1 MRSQW
6 NDDEDAAL
14 QGLTPEA
21 QVVYLRGFRRYMNY
35 GTGIAGGHA
44 RKLSYRA
51 LAELIAVDPD
61 WGSKRK
67 RCEPPSLGCVR
78 ARVAELERVGLVVN
92 YNSSRSLG
100 LVFKLPLADT
110 GLVRPEKEQH
120 MEQHKEQP
128 KEQHVN
134 NVVKLP
140 NNKGITVAEGE
151 GNNTRSDTRNNTRNN
166 THLYYS
172 TLLNSTN
179 AGAQG
184 DEAVPDAYQ
193 PKSPSE
199 WGSFLG
205 RERGWAY
212 HRISKPKLV
221 ILYQY
226 WTQQGLSIGDMR
238 LIMASAEA
246 NLGRIPD
253 GPEYY
258 RPFAESYATER
269 GRLAEHIQ
277 TQAQNQRG
285 THVPGT
291 PDKPYRSRRDE
302 QAAVNRQ
309 LTDPEYA
316 FNNF

>member
-21 QVVYLRGFRRYMNY
+21 QIIYLRGFRRYMSY
-35 GTGIAGGHA
+35 GTGVAGGRV
-44 RKLSYRA
+44 RKLSTKA
-51 LAELIAVDPD
+51 LAELISVDPD
-61 WGSKRK
+61 WGSSRA
-67 RCEPPSLGCVR
+67 RDSPSRGRVR
-78 ARVAELERVGLVVN
+78 ARIAELERAGLVADCG
-92 YNSSRSLG
+92 SCRALG
-100 LVFKLPLADT
+100 LIFRLPLADT
-110 GLVRPEKEQH
+110 GLVRPEKEQP
-120 MEQHKEQP
+120 KEQP
-128 KEQHVN
+128 RERPEEQPSG
-134 NVVKLP
+134 NVVNLP
-140 NNKGITVAEGE
+140 ENKTITGSE
-151 GNNTRSDTRNNTRNN
+151 GNRNNQGSDQRNN
-166 THLYYS
+166 QRNNPHLYYS

-193 PKSPSE
+193 PQSPSE

-205 RERGWAY
+205 REREWAY
-212 HRISKPKLV
+212 HRVSKPKLI

-226 WTQQGLSIGDMR
+226 WIQQGLSIGDMR

-246 NLGRIPD
+246 NLGRTPD

-269 GRLAEHIQ
+269 GRLAEQ
-277 TQAQNQRG
+277 TQTQKQRG
-285 THVPGT
+285 THVTGT

-302 QAAVNRQ
+302 QAAVHRQ
-309 LTDPEYA
+309 LIDPDYA

>member
-21 QVVYLRGFRRYMNY
+21 QIIYLRGFRRYMNY
-35 GTGIAGGHA
+35 GTGVAGGRV
-44 RKLSYRA
+44 RKLSTKA
-51 LAELIAVDPD
+51 LAELISVDPD
-61 WGSKRK
+61 WGSSRA
-67 RCEPPSLGCVR
+67 RSDSPSRGRVR
-78 ARVAELERVGLVVN
+78 ARIAELERAGLVADCG
-92 YNSSRSLG
+92 SCRALG
-100 LVFKLPLADT
+100 LIFRLPLADT
-110 GLVRPEKEQH
+110 GSVRPEKEQPK
-120 MEQHKEQP
+120 EQPREAPKEQP
-128 KEQHVN
+128 KC

-140 NNKGITVAEGE
+140 ENKVITDSEGQ
-151 GNNTRSDTRNNTRNN
+151 RNNQESDQRNN
-166 THLYYS
+166 QRNNPHLYYS

-179 AGAQG
+179 AGTQG
-184 DEAVPDAYQ
+184 DAAVPETYQ
-193 PKSPSE
+193 PQSPSE

-205 RERGWAY
+205 REREWAY
-212 HRISKPKLV
+212 HRVSKPKLI

-226 WTQQGLSIGDMR
+226 WTQMALTIGDMR

-269 GRLAEHIQ
+269 DRLAEQNKIQ
-277 TQAQNQRG
+277 KQRG
-285 THVPGT
+285 THVTGASDPQH
-291 PDKPYRSRRDE
+291 RSRREE

-309 LTDPEYA
+309 LTDLEYA